1 MNISCLSQ
9 IGIMQRVYMNTNGH
23 ICIHGKFLFYRKLP
37 NESGCYIMRYKS
49 ISNVDA
55 PQATSTFDQIE
66 YLHAL
71 FSLGKQRSM
80 KCIVTW
86 KDCIPS
92 ISIRSRDRYFFNAIY
107 GIIRVITPLRNH
119 EKYIS
124 CLYVT
129 MNLHRNK
136 NI

>member
-1 MNISCLSQ
+1 M
-9 IGIMQRVYMNTNGH
+9 VYMNTNGH
-23 ICIHGKFLFYRKLP
+23 ICINGKFLLYKKLP
-37 NESGCYIMRYKS
+37 YESGCYIMHYKS

-92 ISIRSRDRYFFNAIY
+92 FNGPIFLERHLWSY
-107 GIIRVITPLRNH
+107 KSDNTFHKP
-119 EKYIS
+119 
-124 CLYVT
+124 
-129 MNLHRNK
+129 
-136 NI
+136 

>member
-1 MNISCLSQ
+1 MA
-9 IGIMQRVYMNTNGH
+9 YMNTNGH
-23 ICIHGKFLFYRKLP
+23 ICINGKLLFYMKLP
-37 NESGCYIMRYKS
+37 NESGCYIMHYKS

-92 ISIRSRDRYFFNAIY
+92 FNGPIFLERHLWSY
-107 GIIRVITPLRNH
+107 KSDDIFYKP
-119 EKYIS
+119 
-124 CLYVT
+124 
-129 MNLHRNK
+129 
-136 NI
+136 